1 MMDSDRLEFGTHLT
15 ALLETFGQEGTKA
28 LLLGYWHG
36 LNDLPIAVVKDAIG
50 QALRQCERLPRP
62 AELRKLVGQQI
73 TPESK
78 AIAAWSEATKAVS
91 IYGPYKS
98 IAFEDRIVNAVIRHL
113 GGCPNFCSKLTE
125 SEEQWVRKDFIR
137 VYQTFVVGGVS
148 AEALMPVAGLNE
160 VEVVNGVV
168 GTPIPKLVR
177 CTEERLNL
185 EVTLRSSAS
194 LCQAPALTITRPIPM
209 HQDDCIP
216 IVDGVFQSNRSVPV
230 EVRK

>member
-1 MMDSDRLEFGTHLT
+1 MTDSDRLEFGTHLT

-36 LNDLPIAVVKDAIG
+36 LNDLPIVVVKDAIG

-91 IYGPYKS
+91 VHGPYKS
-98 IAFEDRIVNAVIRHL
+98 VAFQDRIVNAVVRHL
-113 GGCPNFCSKLTE
+113 GGWPNFCSRLTE
-125 SEEQWVRKDFIR
+125 SEEQWVRKDFMR
-137 VYQTFVVGGVS
+137 VYQTYVVGGVS
-148 AEALMPVAGLNE
+148 HEALLPLAGLNE
-160 VEVVNGVV
+160 VEVVNGVIGRPV
-168 GTPIPKLVR
+168 PKLVR

-194 LCQAPALTITRPIPM
+194 LCPVPALTITRPIPM
-209 HQDDCIP
+209 QHDAI
-216 IVDGVFQSNRSVPV
+216 IGLTSEGAS
-230 EVRK
+230 